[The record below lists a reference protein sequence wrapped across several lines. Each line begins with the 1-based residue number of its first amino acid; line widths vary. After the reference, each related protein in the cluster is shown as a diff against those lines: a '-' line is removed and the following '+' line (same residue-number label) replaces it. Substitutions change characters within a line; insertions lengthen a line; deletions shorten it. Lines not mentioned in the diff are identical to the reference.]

1 MEEKK
6 VDEDSLDVDGK
17 MTFDEV
23 IVSRRADLRVLS
35 SGGADLLY
43 F

>member
-1 MEEKK
+1 MNERKGSSNK
-6 VDEDSLDVDGK
+6 DVDGK